1 MVMEQHSVVVG
12 VFADQAQARQ
22 AIEELR
28 RVGFSD
34 DEIGFLT
41 RAVTTESSKDER
53 ADVTTG
59 AASGG
64 VIGGVLGA
72 AASLLIPGF
81 GPAVAG
87 GILIATLGGVVLGA
101 AAGGIYT
108 ALVSLG
114 VPERDAS
121 FYQQELKAG
130 RTIVTVKSDGGE
142 KQALAILRRYGA
154 YNATRQSGIVNPPQ
168 SLRP

>member
-12 VFADQAQARQ
+12 VFADQAQARP
-22 AIEELR
+22 AIEALR
-28 RVGFSD
+28 RAGFSD
-34 DEIGFLT
+34 DEIGYLT
-41 RAVTTESSKDER
+41 RAATSGSSDEER

-81 GPAVAG
+81 GPAIAG
-87 GILIATLGGVVLGA
+87 GILVATLGGVVLGA
-101 AAGGIYT
+101 AAGSIYT

-114 VPERDAS
+114 VPEREAQ
-121 FYQQELKAG
+121 FYQQELEAG
-130 RTIVTVKSDGGE
+130 HVVVTVKASNGE
-142 KQALAILRRYGA
+142 EQAIDILRHYGA
-154 YNATRQSGIVNPPQ
+154 YNATQQSGIVNPPQ
-168 SLRP
+168 SMRP

>member
-1 MVMEQHSVVVG
+1 MVMEQHLVVVG
-12 VFADQAQARQ
+12 VFDDQAQARQ

-28 RVGFSD
+28 RAGFSD
-34 DEIGFLT
+34 DEIGYLT
-41 RAVTTESSKDER
+41 RATTAESNDEER

-59 AASGG
+59 AAGGG

-72 AASLLIPGF
+72 AAALLIPGF

-101 AAGGIYT
+101 AAGSIYT

-121 FYQQELKAG
+121 FYQQELQAG

-142 KQALAILRRYGA
+142 EQALAILRHHGA
-154 YNATRQSGIVNPPQ
+154 YNATQQAGIVNPPQ

>member
-1 MVMEQHSVVVG
+1 MVMEQQSVVVG
-12 VFADQAQARQ
+12 VFANQTQAQQ
-22 AIEELR
+22 AIAELR
-28 RVGFSD
+28 RAGFSD

-41 RAVTTESSKDER
+41 RATTAGSSDDER

-81 GPAVAG
+81 GPAIAG

-101 AAGGIYT
+101 AAGSIYT

-114 VPERDAS
+114 VPEKEAQ
-121 FYQQELKAG
+121 FYQQELEAG
-130 RTIVTVKSDGGE
+130 HVVVTVKASNGE
-142 KQALAILRRYGA
+142 EQALAILRHYGA
-154 YNATRQSGIVNPPQ
+154 YNATQQTGLVNPPQ
-168 SLRP
+168 SMRP

>member
-101 AAGGIYT
+101 AAGSIYT

-142 KQALAILRRYGA
+142 KQALAILRHYGA
-154 YNATRQSGIVNPPQ
+154 YNATQQSGIVNPPP